1 MVETV
6 LIILF
11 SLALFIYWFRYT
23 VLLLLSEDRAETE
36 GAVISQLTLP
46 EMREILRKAP
56 ADPQLDR
63 VHRAL
68 EKDYRML
75 RYLLEHA
82 AGWGLTPPEHYLL
95 MFDYK
100 MMAAWYRVTRNA
112 SASQARR
119 ALEEMTAV
127 LTCIARKMSART
139 LDASEA

>member
-6 LIILF
+6 LIFLF

-23 VLLLLSEDRAETE
+23 VLLLLNEDREGTQ
-36 GAVISQLTLP
+36 GAVISQLSVP
-46 EMREILRKAP
+46 EMREILRQTQGG
-56 ADPQLDR
+56 PQLDR

-75 RYLLEHA
+75 RYLLDHA

-100 MMAAWYRVTRNA
+100 MMAAWYHLTRNA
-112 SASQARR
+112 STSQARR
-119 ALEEMTAV
+119 ALQEMTAV
-127 LTCIARKMSART
+127 LTCVACKMSART
-139 LDASEA
+139 LEAPEV